1 MKPSYQAAR
10 NARHFFDWTKSR
22 RSSRKAGWN
31 RPWLTTMRI
40 SHQRRPCNAYPIR
53 SVGASS
59 AKPTRAASPRTETT
73 TTGRPRRR
81 ACASAANEA
90 SAIAAWAAAAIA
102 KGGALASKHRALQA
116 KEALQP
122 HGLPPPLQGAA
133 CVHGAKHR
141 AQQAKRVL
149 QPHGLPPPV
158 EKAACRRRAKN
169 REQQAKQALL
179 GYGRTSCRR
188 RWEERRARAERKIE
202 AASDAIATAK

>member
-149 QPHGLPPPV
+149 QPRGRTPPMQRAAYVCQARHRGRQAKRVIRPHGRPRHC
-158 EKAACRRRAKN
+158 KRAAC
-169 REQQAKQALL
+169 
-179 GYGRTSCRR
+179 
-188 RWEERRARAERKIE
+188 AR
-202 AASDAIATAK
+202 